1 MPLQFCNRLCS
12 TILFCYERNCAS
24 NFLKD
29 IVICNSSPFPFPLAM
44 LGCVFPFAWS
54 SILCLTF
61 LSPTNIL
68 PFKNRSV
75 MNGMIPS
82 KIVLIQ
88 CMMTIYVGS
97 SRSSVPVTYGPWCSV
112 SLVKL
117 LNQGALK
124 CIDYNI
130 TICKMLK
137 TGISEVNT
145 SYIFYTVYINQ
156 THQLHYDQYSR
167 SYEMN
172 ELRI

>member
-1 MPLQFCNRLCS
+1 MLNYFILLWDKLCLKLLKRYFC
-12 TILFCYERNCAS
+12 T
-24 NFLKD
+24 
-29 IVICNSSPFPFPLAM
+29 SSPFPFPLAM

-68 PFKNRSV
+68 PFKNRRV
-75 MNGMIPS
+75 MKGMIPS

-117 LNQGALK
+117 LYQGALK

-130 TICKMLK
+130 TICKMFKASIRGFYQKL
-137 TGISEVNT
+137 IL
-145 SYIFYTVYINQ
+145 YTVYINP
-156 THQLHYDQYSR
+156 THQLHHDQYSR
-167 SYEMN
+167 
-172 ELRI
+172 

>member
-1 MPLQFCNRLCS
+1 MPLQFCNMLCS
-12 TILFCYERNCAS
+12 TILFCYERNCDWI
-24 NFLKD
+24 FFKD
-29 IVICNSSPFPFPLAM
+29 IVICTSSPFPFPLAM

-54 SILCLTF
+54 SILCFTF

-88 CMMTIYVGS
+88 CMMTIYVGL

-117 LNQGALK
+117 LYQWSLK

-137 TGISEVNT
+137 SGTSKMINS
-145 SYIFYTVYINQ
+145 SYIFVYSLYQPNAPIA
-156 THQLHYDQYSR
+156 SW
-167 SYEMN
+167 
-172 ELRI
+172 

>member
-1 MPLQFCNRLCS
+1 MICPYNVFNRLRS
-12 TILFCYERNCAS
+12 NILFCYEINCAW
-24 NFLKD
+24 NFCKD
-29 IVICNSSPFPFPLAM
+29 IVICTSSPFPFPLAM

-68 PFKNRSV
+68 PFKNRRV
-75 MNGMIPS
+75 MKGMIPS

-88 CMMTIYVGS
+88 CMMTIYVGL

-117 LNQGALK
+117 SNQWVLK

-130 TICKMLK
+130 TISKMFK
-137 TGISEVNT
+137 
-145 SYIFYTVYINQ
+145 
-156 THQLHYDQYSR
+156 
-167 SYEMN
+167 
-172 ELRI
+172 

>member
-1 MPLQFCNRLCS
+1 MPLQFCNRLRQ
-12 TILFCYERNCAS
+12 TILFCYEINCAW
-24 NFLKD
+24 NFCKD
-29 IVICNSSPFPFPLAM
+29 IVICTSSPFPFPLAM

-117 LNQGALK
+117 LYQGALK
-124 CIDYNI
+124 CNDHNI
-130 TICKMLK
+130 TMCKSFKAGMPSNNGLF
-137 TGISEVNT
+137 GLFCFVLLIS
-145 SYIFYTVYINQ
+145 I
-156 THQLHYDQYSR
+156 
-167 SYEMN
+167 
-172 ELRI
+172 

>member
-1 MPLQFCNRLCS
+1 
-12 TILFCYERNCAS
+12 
-24 NFLKD
+24 
-29 IVICNSSPFPFPLAM
+29 M

-68 PFKNRSV
+68 PFKNRRV

-117 LNQGALK
+117 LYQGALK
-124 CIDYNI
+124 CIDYDI
-130 TICKMLK
+130 TFFKMFNAGMPSNNGL
-137 TGISEVNT
+137 
-145 SYIFYTVYINQ
+145 FYTVDFYLNVIIISLSQINSE
-156 THQLHYDQYSR
+156 YSFYQPNA
-167 SYEMN
+167 S
-172 ELRI
+172 IAS

>member
-1 MPLQFCNRLCS
+1 MPLQFYNMLCS
-12 TILFCYERNCAS
+12 TILFCYERNCDWI
-24 NFLKD
+24 FFKD
-29 IVICNSSPFPFPLAM
+29 IVICTSSPFPFPLAM

-54 SILCLTF
+54 SILCFTF

-88 CMMTIYVGS
+88 CMMTIYVGL

-117 LNQGALK
+117 LYQWSLK

-137 TGISEVNT
+137 SGTSKMINS
-145 SYIFYTVYINQ
+145 SYIFVYSLYQPNAPIA
-156 THQLHYDQYSR
+156 SW
-167 SYEMN
+167 
-172 ELRI
+172 